1 MLKTLLAVLGILGV
15 VALAGCSDE
24 GSFEQAGEGMDSSI
38 EEATQG
44 EVDRDDGLLEN
55 AGEALD
61 EVTGRESDDPVDAI
75 HDATDDNPN

>member
-1 MLKTLLAVLGILGV
+1 MSKTLLATLGILGF
-15 VALAGCSDE
+15 VALAACSE
-24 GSFEQAGEGMDSSI
+24 GGSFEQAGEEMDSSI

-44 EVDRDDGLLEN
+44 EVDRDDGLLED

-61 EVTGRESDDPVDAI
+61 EVTGRESDDPIDAI